1 VRKGNLDL
9 AEIVRDAHEEIK
21 MPMHKRVLLAALPL
35 VLAIPTFAQE
45 HPKVFVK
52 PIPSGRNTT
61 AGVESELA
69 KRCKTVTVT
78 EDKDKADYILDYSAN
93 ENEFVLFNHNGDLIL
108 RGGATIYHKAIEKV
122 CKAMK

>member
-1 VRKGNLDL
+1 MRTLIFL
-9 AEIVRDAHEEIK
+9 SILIFS
-21 MPMHKRVLLAALPL
+21 
-35 VLAIPTFAQE
+35 IPSYAQE
-45 HPKVFVK
+45 RPKVFVK

-78 EDKDKADYILDYSAN
+78 DDKDRADYILDYSAN
-93 ENEFVLFNHNGDLIL
+93 ENEFVIFNHNGDLIL
-108 RGGATIYHKAIEKV
+108 RGSATIYHKAIDKV

>member
-1 VRKGNLDL
+1 MKKLFFL
-9 AEIVRDAHEEIK
+9 A
-21 MPMHKRVLLAALPL
+21 VLMFS
-35 VLAIPTFAQE
+35 IPAYAQE

-52 PIPSGRNTT
+52 PIPSGHNTT

-78 EDKDKADYILDYSAN
+78 EDKEKADYVLDYSAN

-108 RGGATIYHKAIEKV
+108 RGSATIFHKAIEKA
-122 CKAMK
+122 CRAIK